1 MLFRHGNFIDSE
13 YWTYLYRKHIISVS
27 GDFFRYAY
35 FFEGEDMDLKRIF
48 SGKDLAKLIFPL
60 VIELMLTLLVGMID
74 SVMVSSAGEAAV
86 SGVSLVDTVFQLLIY
101 IFSAFGTGGAVVA
114 GQYLGAG
121 QKDHAKET
129 AQQLVWFS
137 ALSSI
142 MIMGLVYLI
151 RGFLLGHVYGAITQE
166 VHWNA
171 NRYLMIVGVSI
182 LALSIYES
190 GAAIFRTMGNSKIT
204 MMLSAVMN
212 VVNIC
217 GNAILIYG
225 VGMGTAGAA
234 TATVVAR
241 YTAAVIMILLLL
253 RTNQPLYLKRT
264 LKYIPDGNKIKRI
277 LQIGVPNDIENG
289 LFQVGKII
297 LAGLF
302 TRFGTSAITA
312 NAVCL
317 TISGIQVIP
326 GSAISLAATT
336 VIARCVGAG
345 DEKQVRFYNRL
356 LLGISYIAMI
366 VFCGAFWFGLPAILP
381 LYHLSGQT
389 AVLTTKMV
397 LVHTL
402 GAIVIWPLTFV
413 LPSSMRAA
421 GDVRFAMITSAASM
435 FVFRLGAAYLF
446 ALNLGM
452 GALGIWYAML
462 CDWGFRA
469 IVFSLRWISGGWKN
483 KSII

>member
-13 YWTYLYRKHIISVS
+13 YWTYLYRKHIISVL

-35 FFEGEDMDLKRIF
+35 FFESEAKDLKRIF

-182 LALSIYES
+182 PALSIYES

-253 RTNQPLYLKRT
+253 RTNQPLYLERT

-277 LQIGVPNDIENG
+277 LQIGVPNGIENG

-389 AVLTTKMV
+389 AVLATKMV

-446 ALNLGM
+446 ALTFGM

>member
-1 MLFRHGNFIDSE
+1 MESE
-13 YWTYLYRKHIISVS
+13 NN
-27 GDFFRYAY
+27 
-35 FFEGEDMDLKRIF
+35 DLKRIF

-60 VIELMLTLLVGMID
+60 VIELMLTLLVGMIN

-121 QKDHAKET
+121 QKNNAKET

-137 ALSSI
+137 AFSSI
-142 MIMGLVYLI
+142 VIMILIYLI

-171 NRYLMIVGVSI
+171 NRYLMIVGLSI
-182 LALSIYES
+182 PALSVYES

-204 MMLSAVMN
+204 MMLSAIMN

-217 GNAILIYG
+217 GNALLIY
-225 VGMGTAGAA
+225 VFKMGTAGA
-234 TATVVAR
+234 ATVVAR

-253 RTNQPLYLKRT
+253 RTNHPLYLQRT

-277 LQIGVPNDIENG
+277 LQIGVPNGIENG

-302 TRFGTSAITA
+302 THFGTSAITA

-356 LLGISYIAMI
+356 LLGISYVSMI
-366 VFCGAFWFGLPAILP
+366 VFCGVFWFGFPTILP
-381 LYHLSGQT
+381 LYHLSEQT
-389 AVLTTKMV
+389 AVLATKMI

-402 GAIVIWPLTFV
+402 GAI
-413 LPSSMRAA
+413 
-421 GDVRFAMITSAASM
+421 
-435 FVFRLGAAYLF
+435 
-446 ALNLGM
+446 
-452 GALGIWYAML
+452 GI
-462 CDWGFRA
+462 
-469 IVFSLRWISGGWKN
+469 
-483 KSII
+483 

>member
-1 MLFRHGNFIDSE
+1 M
-13 YWTYLYRKHIISVS
+13 
-27 GDFFRYAY
+27 
-35 FFEGEDMDLKRIF
+35 KRIF

-137 ALSSI
+137 AFSSI
-142 MIMGLVYLI
+142 AIMGMVYLI

-171 NRYLMIVGVSI
+171 NRYLMIVGLSI
-182 LALSIYES
+182 PALSIYES
-190 GAAIFRTMGNSKIT
+190 GAAIFRTMGNSRIT

-212 VVNIC
+212 IVNIC

-253 RTNQPLYLKRT
+253 RTNQPLYLERT
-264 LKYIPDGNKIKRI
+264 LKYIPDGNKIRRI
-277 LQIGVPNDIENG
+277 LQIGVPNGIENG

-356 LLGISYIAMI
+356 LLGISYIIMI

-402 GAIVIWPLTFV
+402 GAIIIWPLTFV

-421 GDVRFAMITSAASM
+421 GDVRFAMITSVASM

-446 ALNLGM
+446 ALNWGM
-452 GALGIWYAML
+452 EALGIWYAML

-469 IVFSLRWISGGWKN
+469 IIFCLRWICGGWKN
-483 KSII
+483 KGII

>member
-1 MLFRHGNFIDSE
+1 M
-13 YWTYLYRKHIISVS
+13 
-27 GDFFRYAY
+27 
-35 FFEGEDMDLKRIF
+35 
-48 SGKDLAKLIFPL
+48 
-60 VIELMLTLLVGMID
+60 
-74 SVMVSSAGEAAV
+74 
-86 SGVSLVDTVFQLLIY
+86 
-101 IFSAFGTGGAVVA
+101 
-114 GQYLGAG
+114 
-121 QKDHAKET
+121 
-129 AQQLVWFS
+129 
-137 ALSSI
+137 
-142 MIMGLVYLI
+142 
-151 RGFLLGHVYGAITQE
+151 YGAITQE

-171 NRYLMIVGVSI
+171 NRYLMIVGLSI
-182 LALSIYES
+182 PALSVYES
-190 GAAIFRTMGNSKIT
+190 GVAIFRTMGNSKIT
-204 MMLSAVMN
+204 MMLSAIMN

-217 GNAILIYG
+217 GNALLIY
-225 VGMGTAGAA
+225 VFKMGTAGAA

-253 RTNQPLYLKRT
+253 RTNHPLYLQRT

-277 LQIGVPNDIENG
+277 LQIGVPNGIENG

-302 TRFGTSAITA
+302 THFGTSAITA

-356 LLGISYIAMI
+356 LLGISYVSMI
-366 VFCGAFWFGLPAILP
+366 VFCGVFWFGFPAILP
-381 LYHLSGQT
+381 LYHLSEQT
-389 AVLTTKMV
+389 AVLATKMI

-402 GAIVIWPLTFV
+402 GAIGIWPLTFV
-413 LPSSMRAA
+413 LPFFHE
-421 GDVRFAMITSAASM
+421 GGGGCKVCYDNFGLPQCL
-435 FVFRLGAAYLF
+435 VFRLGAAYLF
-446 ALNLGM
+446 ALTFGM
-452 GALGIWYAML
+452 GTLGIWYAML

>member
-35 FFEGEDMDLKRIF
+35 FFESEDMDLKRIF

-182 LALSIYES
+182 PALSIYES

-253 RTNQPLYLKRT
+253 RTNQPLYLERT

-277 LQIGVPNDIENG
+277 LQIGVPNGIENG

-389 AVLTTKMV
+389 AVLATKMV

-421 GDVRFAMITSAASM
+421 GDVRFAMITSVASM

>member
-1 MLFRHGNFIDSE
+1 M
-13 YWTYLYRKHIISVS
+13 
-27 GDFFRYAY
+27 
-35 FFEGEDMDLKRIF
+35 KRIF

-182 LALSIYES
+182 PALSIYES

-277 LQIGVPNDIENG
+277 LQIGVPNGIENG

>member
-1 MLFRHGNFIDSE
+1 MESE
-13 YWTYLYRKHIISVS
+13 NN
-27 GDFFRYAY
+27 
-35 FFEGEDMDLKRIF
+35 DLKRIF

-121 QKDHAKET
+121 QKNNAKET

-137 ALSSI
+137 AFSSI
-142 MIMGLVYLI
+142 VIMVLIYLI

-171 NRYLMIVGVSI
+171 NRYLMIVGLSI
-182 LALSIYES
+182 PALSVYES
-190 GAAIFRTMGNSKIT
+190 GAAIFRTIGNSKIT
-204 MMLSAVMN
+204 MMLSAIMN

-217 GNAILIYG
+217 GNALLIY
-225 VGMGTAGAA
+225 VFKMGTAGAA
-234 TATVVAR
+234 TVVVR

-253 RTNQPLYLKRT
+253 RTNHPLYLQRT

-277 LQIGVPNDIENG
+277 LQIGVPNGIENG

-302 TRFGTSAITA
+302 THFGTSAITA

-345 DEKQVRFYNRL
+345 D
-356 LLGISYIAMI
+356 
-366 VFCGAFWFGLPAILP
+366 
-381 LYHLSGQT
+381 
-389 AVLTTKMV
+389 
-397 LVHTL
+397 
-402 GAIVIWPLTFV
+402 
-413 LPSSMRAA
+413 
-421 GDVRFAMITSAASM
+421 VRFAMITSVASM

-446 ALNLGM
+446 ALTFGM